1 MTPLPI
7 RYHLLL
13 LILLL
18 LALVPVAIH
27 AGGRFRFDDCAE
39 PSALFDT
46 FRIAGSQPGEE
57 IRDTGGRRVIQSSG
71 GTVPV
76 NVQRIPPLQFRIVR
90 SFASRKLHQWPIPFI
105 DEVHYS
111 SRAKLRWLDIGGEK
125 LPVRTYRDHTRTH
138 VRFLEYMYVYESRPR
153 RHPFWAGLASAFL
166 HPLEGARP
174 LTLFMVSGLARA
186 DLLEV
191 AEQSADE
198 WLIAAWRY
206 YEMVCSERP

>member
-27 AGGRFRFDDCAE
+27 FAGRFQFDDCAE

-57 IRDTGGRRVIQSSG
+57 TRNTGGRRVIQSSG

-76 NVQRIPPLQFRIVR
+76 NVPRISPLQFRIVR
-90 SFASRKLHQWPIPFI
+90 SFDPRKLHYWPIPLL
-105 DEVHYS
+105 DEIHYS
-111 SRAKLRWLDIGGEK
+111 SRVKLRWLEIGGEK
-125 LPVRTYRDHTRTH
+125 LPVRIYHDHTMTS

-166 HPLEGARP
+166 HPLDGARP
-174 LTLFMVSGLARA
+174 LTLFMVSGTAPA

-198 WLIAAWRY
+198 WLISAWRY
-206 YEMVCSERP
+206 YKMVCSERP

>member
-1 MTPLPI
+1 MTALPI
-7 RYHLLL
+7 RYHFLL

-18 LALVPVAIH
+18 LAVVPVAIH
-27 AGGRFRFDDCAE
+27 GGGRFRFDDCAE

-46 FRIAGSQPGEE
+46 SRIAGSQAGEE

-76 NVQRIPPLQFRIVR
+76 NVRSIPPLQFRIVR
-90 SFASRKLHQWPIPFI
+90 SFDPWKLYHRPIPLI

-111 SRAKLRWLDIGGEK
+111 SRVKLRWIDIGGEK
-125 LPVRTYRDHTRTH
+125 LPVRIHHDRTRTY

-153 RHPFWAGLASAFL
+153 RHPFWAGIASAFL
-166 HPLEGARP
+166 HPLEGTRP
-174 LTLFMVSGLARA
+174 LTLFMVSGRAPA

-206 YEMVCSERP
+206 YKMVCWDRP